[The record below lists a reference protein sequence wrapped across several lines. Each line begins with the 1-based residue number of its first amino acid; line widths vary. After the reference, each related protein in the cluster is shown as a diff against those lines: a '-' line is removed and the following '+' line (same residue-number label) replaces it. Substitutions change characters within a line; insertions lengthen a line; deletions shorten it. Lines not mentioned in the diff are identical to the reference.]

1 MYFFQLRLLT
11 YGGVSNSVVF
21 NDADVAFDNIDNLA
35 YPTFVHSTIPLN

>member
-11 YGGVSNSVVF
+11 YDGMSNSVVF
-21 NDADVAFDNIDNLA
+21 NDINVAFDNIENLT